1 MKQWSEKFYHLYF
14 QAVQISISNWFE
26 VDINEKHRK
35 AYRDYL
41 ESMESIK
48 RKKRIMQYSD
58 WRAVSSADRSLFFL
72 LCKIHETWYHLKEGV
87 NLWNYEF

>member
-14 QAVQISISNWFE
+14 QAVQISISSWFE

-41 ESMESIK
+41 ESMES
-48 RKKRIMQYSD
+48 
-58 WRAVSSADRSLFFL
+58 
-72 LCKIHETWYHLKEGV
+72 E
-87 NLWNYEF
+87 

>member
-1 MKQWSEKFYHLYF
+1 MKQWAAKVYNIYF

-41 ESMESIK
+41 ESMES
-48 RKKRIMQYSD
+48 
-58 WRAVSSADRSLFFL
+58 
-72 LCKIHETWYHLKEGV
+72 E
-87 NLWNYEF
+87 